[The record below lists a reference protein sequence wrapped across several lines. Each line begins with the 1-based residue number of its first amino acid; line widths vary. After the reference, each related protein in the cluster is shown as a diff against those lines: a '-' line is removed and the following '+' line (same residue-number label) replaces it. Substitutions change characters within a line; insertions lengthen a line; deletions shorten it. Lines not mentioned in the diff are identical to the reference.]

1 MNKLKE
7 ELEKSEIERK
17 EVNKYAQELV
27 EKVKKDAEAQE
38 YLVDRRMINNL
49 LVNFVNHKNTD

>member
-27 EKVKKDAEAQE
+27 EKVKKDSEAQE